1 MKRCRFTKTT
11 PLIAGLIVALVFAIV
26 AIPLGAQPASE
37 TRAFY
42 DKTQEVT
49 LSGPVTGVLHGPSA
63 GLIPGSHIL
72 LVTGSGTVDASL
84 GKWGLQ
90 GKEDSIH
97 NGEQVTVRGVMKTLR
112 NKQVFFVRTLELGGH
127 SYVIRNEHGVPLT
140 PKSHER
146 AQKTAEKGVSL

>member
-1 MKRCRFTKTT
+1 MKQLF
-11 PLIAGLIVALVFAIV
+11 AGLLLGLLFAVVAL
-26 AIPLGAQPASE
+26 PLGAQPASK
-37 TRAFY
+37 TLAFY

-49 LSGPVTGVLHGPSA
+49 LSGPVAGVVHGPSV

-90 GKEDSIH
+90 SKEASIH

-112 NKQVFFVRTLELGGH
+112 NKQVLLARTVELGGH
-127 SYVIRNEHGVPLT
+127 TYVIRSEHGVPLS

-146 AQKTAEKGVSL
+146 VQKTAEKGVSL